1 MDCWPFLQYHR
12 YSRSTWVRYLHSVQP
27 SDETLRIILAL
38 SYARQGN
45 LNTRL
50 DMDTN
55 TEMTRWKALNCK
67 FAWYQGRGKLKNLI
81 SRCTILPGDDS
92 TVSKDLLLLPFEWL
106 FFSPYTC
113 SAQDQQ
119 FFFSMLDVDKRSH
132 TNQVQGLRKYSYKCK
147 KEGDL
152 WLYRE
157 FRPVKWGVKRH
168 LLQGRWAR
176 GKIVYNLFL
185 LISPEALPLK
195 LLHDVTKFSV
205 FVEQNSN
212 FPFRTKITLRT
223 CEILPRLVQPRRNGP
238 NMLRCI
244 MATFN

>member
-119 FFFSMLDVDKRSH
+119 FFSPCWMSTKRVVLIRYRDWENTL
-132 TNQVQGLRKYSYKCK
+132 TNARRKGIFDCTENFVPSSEGLSGTCF
-147 KEGDL
+147 KEGEQEEKLFTIHFSSYHLKHCHLSSYMTWLNSRYSLNKTLTFHSELKSHFVPAKSFQDL
-152 WLYRE
+152 SSL
-157 FRPVKWGVKRH
+157 
-168 LLQGRWAR
+168 A
-176 GKIVYNLFL
+176 
-185 LISPEALPLK
+185 AT
-195 LLHDVTKFSV
+195 D
-205 FVEQNSN
+205 
-212 FPFRTKITLRT
+212 RT
-223 CEILPRLVQPRRNGP
+223 CWD
-238 NMLRCI
+238 
-244 MATFN
+244 A